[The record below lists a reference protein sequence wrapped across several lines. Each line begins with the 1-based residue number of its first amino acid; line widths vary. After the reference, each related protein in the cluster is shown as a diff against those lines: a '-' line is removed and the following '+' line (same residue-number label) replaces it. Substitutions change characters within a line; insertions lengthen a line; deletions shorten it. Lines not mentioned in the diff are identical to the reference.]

1 MSLKTAVQPQ
11 MNTDLQPIAERPR
24 LTRKVN
30 AFAGGLHQCSSVSI
44 CGFSVS
50 TAFFRITI
58 QSGFGRVGRSKV
70 TPRGS
75 YRKELLKEVCQFAD
89 NLQRWIRAI
98 APVASMNRLIWV
110 SSPLG
115 AIARHS
121 KTFKSEVP
129 RTSKDPV
136 QVCPESHGNTRP
148 PSRSGLLLSG
158 NSERTTKLRY
168 RLEGRI

>member
-1 MSLKTAVQPQ
+1 

-136 QVCPESHGNTRP
+136 QVVQAPRISSPFPMLYRSKWRNT
-148 PSRSGLLLSG
+148 
-158 NSERTTKLRY
+158 
-168 RLEGRI
+168 GRN